1 MNWINDIYANNPKI
15 EVKFYEGLTVDFCKK
30 ENAKYILRGLRDS
43 HDFKFEKGIAQM
55 NNNLNS
61 EVSNFRKIDYK
72 SYLPL
77 EPLHGL

>member
-1 MNWINDIYANNPKI
+1 M
-15 EVKFYEGLTVDFCKK
+15 KFYEGLTVDFCKK

-61 EVSNFRKIDYK
+61 EVNFYVVQLNLQLQIASFPLGTLEEFRLLKRIFL
-72 SYLPL
+72 LP
-77 EPLHGL
+77 